1 MSQDIHLYE
10 VNVKDYAVQND
21 MDGDKA
27 QDSTRPTEEQVPAC
41 TRYRVETGAA
51 CVKFLSYYFSSF
63 I

>member
-10 VNVKDYAVQND
+10 VKDYAVQND

-27 QDSTRPTEEQVPAC
+27 QKDSTRPTEEQVPAC